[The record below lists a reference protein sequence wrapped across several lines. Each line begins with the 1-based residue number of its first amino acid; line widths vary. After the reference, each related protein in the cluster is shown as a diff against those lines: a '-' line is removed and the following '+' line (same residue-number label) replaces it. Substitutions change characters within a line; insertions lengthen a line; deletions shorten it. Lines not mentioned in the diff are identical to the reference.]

1 LAVKKYVNDL
11 KDKQDKQN
19 KQNKQNKTKKENKKL
34 KKKTRKTRQN
44 RKRKRKSLPKSRTST
59 ENQPSS
65 QTFSNPLFGLEPHQQ
80 QHKEQYDEPA
90 FAPTIKKPELTLIEK
105 KNYNKLLRKKENN
118 PNGLNS
124 FEEKLLTL
132 YINKLNS

>member
-1 LAVKKYVNDL
+1 MLIGGKKIR
-11 KDKQDKQN
+11 KRSQRQTQKRKQN
-19 KQNKQNKTKKENKKL
+19 QKRKQKTQR
-34 KKKTRKTRQN
+34 KTRKTRQN
-44 RKRKRKSLPKSRTST
+44 RKRKRKRKSLPKSRTST

-80 QHKEQYDEPA
+80 HHKEQYDKPT

>member
-1 LAVKKYVNDL
+1 MPIGGKKIR
-11 KDKQDKQN
+11 KRTQRQTRQTKQKQKR
-19 KQNKQNKTKKENKKL
+19 KQKTQ
-34 KKKTRKTRQN
+34 RKTRQN

-65 QTFSNPLFGLEPHQQ
+65 QTFSNPLFGLEPLQQ

-90 FAPTIKKPELTLIEK
+90 LAPTIKKPELTLIEK